1 MTISFSYVYLNG
13 LERRM
18 VSSPS
23 VDICVHLPRRAMSP
37 LITTRTV
44 KQCRVNGKSEVSIY
58 CS

>member
-1 MTISFSYVYLNG
+1 MRRRESREMRAHMTISFSYVYLNG

-37 LITTRTV
+37 LITIRTDD
-44 KQCRVNGKSEVSIY
+44 
-58 CS
+58 